1 MITAVVQQ
9 GDDITSERLADSSF
23 LRSASTVALASMLLV
38 PNACFLSSR
47 SVRRCLIPSA
57 PTRVMKFLV
66 PDGSWGRKAGISST
80 PESGSRVKALV
91 KKQAYCLPERNRPKM
106 LREDG
111 LI

>member
-9 GDDITSERLADSSF
+9 GDDITSERMADSSF
-23 LRSASTVALASMLLV
+23 LRSAYTVALASMLLV

-47 SVRRCLIPSA
+47 SVGRCLSPSA

-66 PDGSWGRKAGISST
+66 PGGSWGPKAGISSA
-80 PESGSRVKALV
+80 PESSSQVKVLV
-91 KKQAYCLPERNRPKM
+91 KKRAYCLPERNQPEM

-111 LI
+111 SI

>member
-23 LRSASTVALASMLLV
+23 LRSAFTVALASMLLV
-38 PNACFLSSR
+38 PNACFLSSS
-47 SVRRCLIPSA
+47 SVRRCLSPSA

-66 PDGSWGRKAGISST
+66 PGGSWGRKAGISSA
-80 PESGSRVKALV
+80 PESGSRVKALLT
-91 KKQAYCLPERNRPKM
+91 KQAYCLPERNQPEM

-111 LI
+111 SI